1 MNPLDVENP
10 NYYVPKMLKV
20 SGNEEF
26 HSRLLCDP
34 TKAAL
39 LYLAERWQHATG
51 QCLKNPVP
59 ISPEYLEP
67 RKTFTNSYEKK
78 RCERQR
84 RKGKIYPFECRVPKN
99 SKER

>member
-10 NYYVPKMLKV
+10 NYYVLKMLNV

-26 HSRLLCDP
+26 HGRFLCDR

-39 LYLAERWQHATG
+39 LYQAKRWQHATG
-51 QCLKNPVP
+51 QCLKNPVRL
-59 ISPEYLEP
+59 SPEYLEP
-67 RKTFTNSYEKK
+67 RKNFTNSYEKK
-78 RCERQR
+78 RCKRQK
-84 RKGKIYPFECRVPKN
+84 RKGKIYPSECRVPKN